1 MRVLV
6 VEDDLKLAAAIRR
19 GLALEGIAADVAPDG
34 EHALVRAE
42 ATRYDVVVLDVMLPE
57 SDGFE
62 VCRRL
67 REQGN
72 WAAVLMLTAR
82 NTVED
87 RVRGLDCGADD
98 YLGKPFSFAELLA
111 RVRALRR
118 RAPVERPVVLQAGNL
133 SLDPATH
140 RAWRGDAPVELSAK
154 EFALLEAFMRR
165 PGEILSRF
173 ELLEHAWPYE
183 YENRSNIIEVYVRYL
198 REKIDRPFDRNSLQT
213 VRGVGYRLCPDD

>member
-1 MRVLV
+1 VLV
-6 VEDDLKLAAAIRR
+6 VEDDLKLAAVIRR
-19 GLALEGIAADVAPDG
+19 GLTLEGIAADVAPDG
-34 EHALVRAE
+34 AQALIRAD
-42 ATRYDVVVLDVMLPE
+42 ATRYDVIVLDVMLPRG
-57 SDGFE
+57 DGFE

-67 REQGN
+67 REQAN

-118 RAPVERPVVLQAGNL
+118 RAPVERPVVIEVGELR
-133 SLDPATH
+133 LDPATH
-140 RAWRGDAPVELSAK
+140 RVWRGETPVELSGK
-154 EFALLEAFMRR
+154 EFALLEVLMRR

-183 YENRSNIIEVYVRYL
+183 YENRSNIIEVYIRYL
-198 REKIDRPFDRNSLQT
+198 REKIDRPFGRQSLQT

>member
-6 VEDDLKLAAAIRR
+6 VEDDVKLAAVIRR
-19 GLALEGIAADVAPDG
+19 GLALEGIAADVVLDG
-34 EHALVRAE
+34 EQALVRAA

-57 SDGFE
+57 RDGFE
-62 VCRRL
+62 ICREL
-67 REQGN
+67 RAHGT

-82 NTVED
+82 TTVED
-87 RVRGLDCGADD
+87 RVRGLDSGADD

-118 RAPVERPVVLQAGNL
+118 RAPVERPVILQAGDL
-133 SLDPATH
+133 RLDPATH
-140 RAWRGDAPVELSAK
+140 QAWRGEESVDLSAK
-154 EFALLEAFMRR
+154 EFAVFEAFMRR

-173 ELLEHAWPYE
+173 DLLEHAWPYE

-213 VRGVGYRLCPDD
+213 VRGAGYRLCPDE

>member
-6 VEDDLKLAAAIRR
+6 VEDDLKLSAVIRR
-19 GLALEGIAADVAPDG
+19 GLALEGIAADIAGDA
-34 EHALVRAE
+34 EQALVRAE
-42 ATRYDVVVLDVMLPE
+42 ATRYDVIVLDVMLPDG
-57 SDGFE
+57 DGFE

-67 REQGN
+67 RQEGN

-118 RAPVERPVVLQAGNL
+118 RAPVERPVVLRTGDL
-133 SLDPATH
+133 RLDPATH
-140 RAWRGDAPVELSAK
+140 RAWRGDVPVDLSAK

-173 ELLEHAWPYE
+173 ELLEHAWTYE
-183 YENRSNIIEVYVRYL
+183 YENRSNIIDVYIRYL
-198 REKIDRPFDRNSLQT
+198 REKIDRPFERNNLQT
-213 VRGVGYRLCPDD
+213 VRGAGYRLCPDD

>member
-6 VEDDLKLAAAIRR
+6 VEDDLKLAAVIRR

-34 EHALVRAE
+34 EQALVRAE

-98 YLGKPFSFAELLA
+98 YIGKPFSFAELLA

-118 RAPVERPVVLQAGNL
+118 RAPVERPAVVQAGDL

-140 RAWRGDAPVELSAK
+140 RAWRGDSPVELSAK

-213 VRGVGYRLCPDD
+213 VRGVGYRLCPDE

>member
-6 VEDDLKLAAAIRR
+6 VEDDLKLAAVIRR
-19 GLALEGIAADVAPDG
+19 GLALEGIAVDLAPDG
-34 EHALVRAE
+34 ESALVRAD

-57 SDGFE
+57 GDGFE

-67 REQGN
+67 REQGT
-72 WAAVLMLTAR
+72 WAGVLMLTAR
-82 NTVED
+82 TDVED

-111 RVRALRR
+111 RIRALRR
-118 RAPVERPVVLQAGNL
+118 RAPVERPVVLRTGDL
-133 SLDPATH
+133 RLDPATH
-140 RAWRGDAPVELSAK
+140 HAWRGDTAIELSAK
-154 EFALLEAFMRR
+154 EFTLLEAFMRR

-198 REKIDRPFDRNSLQT
+198 REKIDRPFGHNSLQT
-213 VRGVGYRLCPDD
+213 VRGVGYRLCPDE

>member
-6 VEDDLKLAAAIRR
+6 VEDDLKLAGVIRR
-19 GLALEGIAADVAPDG
+19 GLALEGIAADVASDG
-34 EHALVRAE
+34 EHALVRAD
-42 ATRYDVVVLDVMLPE
+42 ATRYDVVVLDVMLPGG
-57 SDGFE
+57 DGFE

-98 YLGKPFSFAELLA
+98 YIGKPFSFAELLA

-118 RAPVERPVVLQAGNL
+118 RAPVERPVVVQAGDL

-140 RAWRGDAPVELSAK
+140 RAWRGDSPVQLSAK

-213 VRGVGYRLCPDD
+213 VRGVGYRLCPDE